1 MDKMMG
7 GGKRSYLAMKT
18 SDGAGGSEVISSDL
32 KEVGHALKKLADH
45 TVVRLGGIGFGTS
58 FLKWVAAFAAML
70 STNLGPNKLENQHTY
85 IPLDP
90 IHFPKSSDMVIQPA
104 EGRGREV
111 DCFNRCR
118 VTTFLPQTFSRYWLE
133 LPGALILLLVVAPGF
148 FADTIRGNMVGTF
161 ICLAIGCYLLQEHI
175 RASGGFRNSFTKSNG
190 ISNSVGILLLFLYP
204 VWTLVLYLL

>member
-1 MDKMMG
+1 MDKMM

-32 KEVGHALKKLADH
+32 KEVGHALKNLANH

-58 FLKWVAAFAAML
+58 FLKWVAAFAAIL
-70 STNLGPNKLENQHTY
+70 PTNLGPNKLENQHTY

-104 EGRGREV
+104 EVGKWIALVAVVLRLFFPRRFP
-111 DCFNRCR
+111 D
-118 VTTFLPQTFSRYWLE
+118 WLE
-133 LPGALILLLVVAPGF
+133 LPGALIILLVVAPEF
-148 FADTIRGNMVGTF
+148 FGDTIRGSMVGIF

-204 VWTLVLYLL
+204 VWALVLHLL